1 MSYQCS
7 PFSKSTG
14 TGKLGKLNGATFALF
29 AGVFIAFTFAVQ
41 AQDPIPEEPLP
52 SSTDDSAAQTEATPP
67 KLGGLGSSNL
77 ALGGQTVS
85 SSEVASGQ
93 PRRFHYRFG
102 LTVRGVYDD
111 NIFLTNTNKVDGWYF
126 AIEPMLTLGFG
137 DIEGRSENYLR
148 LDYIPSI
155 ILYTDHADNDDIFG
169 RGDADNGVSH
179 LINIEGGHRFG
190 RLSLSLSQGIFILDG
205 TYLNS
210 VIDTTGLLVN
220 LDSNQPT
227 DLNLYTTRLRAN
239 YDLTGKLFLTGEFDA
254 YIYDY
259 PDFFSNQ
266 TLSWG
271 LYVNYNVTG
280 KLTLGLGGT
289 FGVAWGESNV
299 DQTFEQANFRLTY
312 QATGKLGFSASAGV
326 EFRQFDGNRGDYVTP
341 VFELGA
347 IYNPFDGTTISLAAG
362 RRILPSGFLE
372 NQDFGTTYV
381 VGRVQQRLF
390 RRVHLGVAVGY
401 ENSDYFATTSD
412 VNAFREDDYWFISP
426 SLDVL
431 INRWLSVGV
440 YYLHREDSSN
450 IPFLSFD
457 NNQVGIRATARF

>member
-14 TGKLGKLNGATFALF
+14 TGKLAQLSGATLALF
-29 AGVFIAFTFAVQ
+29 AGIFIACAFTVRG
-41 AQDPIPEEPLP
+41 QDPVPEEPLP
-52 SSTDDSAAQTEATPP
+52 SSTDDTAAQTDAAPP
-67 KLGGLGSSNL
+67 KLGGLGSGNL

-85 SSEVASGQ
+85 SSEVTSTQ

-126 AIEPMLTLGFG
+126 AIEPMLTLGIG
-137 DIEGRSENYLR
+137 DIEGRSQNYLR

-155 ILYTDHADNDDIFG
+155 ILYSDHSDNGDSFG
-169 RGDADNGVSH
+169 RGDADDGVSH

-190 RLSLSLSQGIFILDG
+190 RLSLSLSQQILILDG
-205 TYLNS
+205 TNLNS

-220 LDSNQPT
+220 LDASQPT
-227 DLNLYTTRLRAN
+227 RLNLFTTRLRAD
-239 YDLTGKLFLTGEFDA
+239 YDLTGKISLSGEFDA
-254 YIYDY
+254 AIYDY

-271 LYVNYNVTG
+271 LYINYMMTPKV
-280 KLTLGLGGT
+280 TLGVGGT
-289 FGVAWGESNV
+289 FGVACGDSNV
-299 DQTFEQANFRLTY
+299 HQTFEQANFRISY
-312 QATGKLGFSASAGV
+312 QVTGKFGLSASAGV
-326 EFRQFDGNRGDYVTP
+326 EFRQFDSGQSDYVTP

-362 RRILPSGFLE
+362 RRILPSGFLA
-372 NQDFGTTYV
+372 NQDFGTTYF
-381 VGRVQQRLF
+381 VGRVQQRLL
-390 RRVHLGVAVGY
+390 RRLHLGLAVGY
-401 ENSDYFATTSD
+401 ENSDYIATVPGVSATRD
-412 VNAFREDDYWFISP
+412 DDYFFISP

-440 YYLHREDSSN
+440 YYLHRENSSN

-457 NNQVGIRATARF
+457 NNQVGLRATVRF